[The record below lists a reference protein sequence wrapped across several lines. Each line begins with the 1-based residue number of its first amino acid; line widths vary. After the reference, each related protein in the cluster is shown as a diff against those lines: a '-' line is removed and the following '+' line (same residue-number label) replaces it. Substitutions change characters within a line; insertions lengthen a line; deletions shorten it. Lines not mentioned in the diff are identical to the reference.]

1 MLSCLHS
8 KASSAFN
15 KSDLNR
21 VSRNLICT
29 CTSKKFQSIYQS
41 ILVDRCES
49 YILCLDIDYC
59 SPLTALKSPKIRSI
73 DIPHSTG
80 PLTDERILARVLAP
94 FPLVYNQP

>member
-29 CTSKKFQSIYQS
+29 CTSKKFQSIEDSKYTNPYLKMDENRIYCAS
-41 ILVDRCES
+41 IF
-49 YILCLDIDYC
+49 II
-59 SPLTALKSPKIRSI
+59 
-73 DIPHSTG
+73 
-80 PLTDERILARVLAP
+80 VLH
-94 FPLVYNQP
+94 